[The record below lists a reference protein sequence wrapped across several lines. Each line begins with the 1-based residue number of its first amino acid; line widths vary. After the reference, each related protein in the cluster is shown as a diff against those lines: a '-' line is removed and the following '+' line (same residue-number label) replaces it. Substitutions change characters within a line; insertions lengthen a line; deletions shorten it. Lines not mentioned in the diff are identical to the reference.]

1 MNLPS
6 GPNRLRVKDAQIG
19 QKQIEER
26 PKARSVNARRIQ
38 GRGTEPG
45 LLVAELGVSGDGVDQ
60 DDYVANAGAKGFE
73 APPAMRADQVEI
85 KGVRLPSLKFPR
97 NPTD

>member
-6 GPNRLRVKDAQIG
+6 GPNRLRVKDAP
-19 QKQIEER
+19 ED
-26 PKARSVNARRIQ
+26 RSRLKKGPGPDPSMPGVYKGLR
-38 GRGTEPG
+38 TEPG
-45 LLVAELGVSGDGVDQ
+45 LLMGELGVSGDGVDQ
-60 DDYVANAGAKGFE
+60 DDYITNAGAKGFE